1 MYCPKCGRSIQ
12 NNIKFCPDC
21 GAALP
26 VQSNPQPAQQGPVQ
40 SYSQPSSTNAFAP
53 TPVTAPSVAV
63 KAAGNKTAKLIIMI
77 SACVA
82 SAVLILVLA
91 VVMISGNKSPAKA
104 IIGSWSFTDTRY
116 NITVGMDFYP
126 DGTLVMKYEN
136 DSYEGTYSVN
146 DANTLILNGRDEYGL
161 STYLSYD
168 YVPLDQATEGEDW
181 WYVDGDKLYM
191 GYTTEYLSRQ

>member
-40 SYSQPSSTNAFAP
+40 SYSQPSPTNAFAP
-53 TPVTAPSVAV
+53 TPVTPPSVAV

-104 IIGSWSFTDTRY
+104 IIGSWAYTDTEN
-116 NITVGMDFYP
+116 NIELEAEFDP
-126 DGTLVMKYEN
+126 DGSLIVKYNGEAVKCTYSISDYN
-136 DSYEGTYSVN
+136 ALSIIGYDDYGFPVRGTY
-146 DANTLILNGRDEYGL
+146 
-161 STYLSYD
+161 TYA
-168 YVPLDQATEGEDW
+168 PLDQIPVGEDW

-191 GYTTEYLSRQ
+191 GSTTEYLSRQ